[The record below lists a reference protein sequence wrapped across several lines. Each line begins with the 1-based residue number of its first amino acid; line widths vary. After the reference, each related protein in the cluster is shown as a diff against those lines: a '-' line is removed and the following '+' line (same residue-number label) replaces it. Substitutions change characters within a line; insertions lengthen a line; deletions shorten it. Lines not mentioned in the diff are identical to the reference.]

1 MGDEA
6 KAINYRLS
14 NIEKTLAELKDVV
27 IETKLQQKDIDDL
40 KSKEDEILNAVNC
53 HDQRLRILENR
64 PTQERAN
71 RWTTITEKE
80 KILPLFLQNN
90 ADVNL
95 VIPVDL

>member
-1 MGDEA
+1 MDEEA

-40 KSKEDEILNAVNC
+40 KSREDEILNAVNC

-71 RWTTITEKE
+71 RWTTITDTIFKLVTTALVSFALL
-80 KILPLFLQNN
+80 KIGLK
-90 ADVNL
+90 V
-95 VIPVDL
+95 

>member
-71 RWTTITEKE
+71 RWTTITDTIFKLVTTALVSFALL
-80 KILPLFLQNN
+80 KIGLK
-90 ADVNL
+90 V
-95 VIPVDL
+95 

>member
-1 MGDEA
+1 MEDEA

-40 KSKEDEILNAVNC
+40 KAREDEILNAVNC

-71 RWTTITEKE
+71 RWTTITDTIFKLVTTALVSFALL
-80 KILPLFLQNN
+80 KIGLK
-90 ADVNL
+90 V
-95 VIPVDL
+95 

>member
-6 KAINYRLS
+6 KTINYRLS

-71 RWTTITEKE
+71 RWTTITDTIFKLVTTALVSFALL
-80 KILPLFLQNN
+80 KIGLK
-90 ADVNL
+90 V
-95 VIPVDL
+95 

>member
-1 MGDEA
+1 MDEEA

-64 PTQERAN
+64 PTVERAN
-71 RWTTITEKE
+71 RWTTITDTIFKLVTTALVSFALL
-80 KILPLFLQNN
+80 KIGLT
-90 ADVNL
+90 V
-95 VIPVDL
+95 

>member
-1 MGDEA
+1 MEDEA

-71 RWTTITEKE
+71 RWTTITDTIFKLVTTALVSFALL
-80 KILPLFLQNN
+80 KIGLK
-90 ADVNL
+90 V
-95 VIPVDL
+95 